1 MAKTRGVKSFYWH
14 PMVYPIKP
22 PVLWERADTQEIE
35 EPYRQG
41 IGVSIRL
48 PLTRLAL
55 VFGKWVRTHDEFNGL
70 TNAIKGRVMTDDEI
84 NWSNFIHD

>member
-41 IGVSIRL
+41 VGVSIRL

-55 VFGKWVRTHDEFNGL
+55 VFGKWVKAHDEFSGL
-70 TNAIKGRVMTDDEI
+70 TNAIKGRVMTEDEI